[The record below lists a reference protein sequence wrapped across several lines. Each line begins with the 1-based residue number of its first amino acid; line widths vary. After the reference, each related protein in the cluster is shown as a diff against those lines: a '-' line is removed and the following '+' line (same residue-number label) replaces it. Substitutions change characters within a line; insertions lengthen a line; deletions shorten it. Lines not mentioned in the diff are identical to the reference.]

1 MSFLHPEFLFWLLP
15 PTLALFYF
23 WLTQKPL
30 QHRWLSEEVIDKLR
44 APETTMGLKGR
55 NGLFFLSALL
65 LVIAMAQPVI
75 LTPSQLQA
83 KKLYIVMAIDLGEKN
98 FGEKRSFA
106 LAMLDALTMEEVE
119 IVAFDDRLYRVAPR
133 SNDRMVLADLIRH
146 LSPSSKPSKLSV
158 TDKLW
163 MQNNVDMMLLITLK
177 NESDGRFLRISS
189 SADILKVQEK
199 LLEMKNQKRLQE
211 HIPLFFYPLGMAM
224 LLILIALSSM
234 SKRRSVSVGIALF
247 LMSWTPYKSE
257 AGLLDFRLL
266 NEAKRAYES
275 GEYEKS
281 ERLYAQYQLRHDSP
295 QVRYN
300 RANALYMSGQ
310 FERSRYWYER
320 VYTSDPIL
328 SERVSHNLEQSEIQI
343 KRAELQKN
351 KQETSATK
359 EATPSHNTPSPSPK
373 KATQTTRLFEW

>member
-1 MSFLHPEFLFWLLP
+1 
-15 PTLALFYF
+15 
-23 WLTQKPL
+23 
-30 QHRWLSEEVIDKLR
+30 
-44 APETTMGLKGR
+44 
-55 NGLFFLSALL
+55 
-65 LVIAMAQPVI
+65 
-75 LTPSQLQA
+75 
-83 KKLYIVMAIDLGEKN
+83 
-98 FGEKRSFA
+98 
-106 LAMLDALTMEEVE
+106 
-119 IVAFDDRLYRVAPR
+119 
-133 SNDRMVLADLIRH
+133 
-146 LSPSSKPSKLSV
+146 
-158 TDKLW
+158 